1 MSCLREDSCIIVSSS
16 ALDLQ
21 LGVYDEN
28 LASRSYVNGK
38 EDKEDLMNSLKGSWG
53 SLNSQTTL

>member
-38 EDKEDLMNSLKGSWG
+38 EDLMNSLKGSWG

>member
-38 EDKEDLMNSLKGSWG
+38 EDLINSLKGSWG
-53 SLNSQTTL
+53 SPNSQTTL